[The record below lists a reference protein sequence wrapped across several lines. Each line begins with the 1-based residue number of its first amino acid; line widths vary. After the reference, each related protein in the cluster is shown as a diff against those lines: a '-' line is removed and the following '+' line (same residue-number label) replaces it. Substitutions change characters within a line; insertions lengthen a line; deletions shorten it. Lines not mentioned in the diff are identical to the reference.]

1 MKIVARAIALLLL
14 VWVTASVA
22 ETPTNLDQLLQQ
34 VRKLHNQEA
43 VANRVRERKF
53 LQDRNEQKR
62 LLGEAR
68 KEKKAAERLSVDLKR
83 RFDGKEKV
91 LVELEE
97 KLREKAGVHGEMFG
111 VARQVAGDLSASLQ
125 TSLVS
130 AEYPGRIAALDQI
143 ANKKDLPTIGQLE
156 ELWFTLQQEMTESG
170 KSVKFKAEVMSS
182 DGQPEEKQVAR
193 LGLFNILADGRYLK
207 YLPETG
213 RLVELERQPPPR
225 YLSLTKNLANPE
237 GEQVE
242 IAIDPTR
249 GALLGMLVLA
259 PDVTERIRQG
269 GIIGYIIIVL
279 AVIGLILAVVRL
291 VYLQGVHKKVTSQLK
306 DVSNPKDD
314 NPLGRVLT
322 VPQQLKSYDMETVES
337 LLDEAILRETPKLES
352 GQSLL
357 KLFAAVAP
365 LLGLLGTVT
374 GMIATFQSISLFG
387 TGDPKLMASG
397 ISQALVTTMLGLVAA
412 IPLLFMHALVANRS
426 KTVVQILDE
435 QSAGLVSRIIEG
447 KK

>member
-1 MKIVARAIALLLL
+1 MKTVARAIALLTL
-14 VWVTASVA
+14 VWVTVSFA

-34 VRKLHNQEA
+34 VRKLHSEEA
-43 VANRVRERKF
+43 VANRIRERKF

-62 LLGEAR
+62 LLNEAR
-68 KEKKAAERLSVDLKR
+68 KEKKTAEKLSVDLKR
-83 RFDGKEKV
+83 RFDKKEKA

-97 KLREKAGVHGEMFG
+97 KLREKAGVHGELFG
-111 VARQVAGDLSASLQ
+111 IARQVAGDLSANLQ

-130 AEYPGRIAALDQI
+130 AEYPGRIEALDVI
-143 ANKKDLPTIGQLE
+143 ANKKDLPTIDQLE
-156 ELWFTLQQEMTESG
+156 GLWFTLQQEMTESG
-170 KSVKFKAEVMSS
+170 KSVKFQAEVMSA
-182 DGQPEEKQVAR
+182 DGQPEAKQVVR

-242 IAIDPTR
+242 VAIDPTR
-249 GALLGMLVLA
+249 GALLGMLVMA
-259 PDVTERIRQG
+259 PDISERVQQG

-279 AVIGLILAVVRL
+279 GIVGLILALIRL
-291 VYLQGVHKKVTSQLK
+291 VYLRGVHKKVNSQLK
-306 DVSNPKDD
+306 DISAPKDD

-397 ISQALVTTMLGLVAA
+397 ISQALVTTMMGLVAA
-412 IPLLFMHALVANRS
+412 IPLLFMHALVTNRS
-426 KTVVQILDE
+426 KTIVQILDE
-435 QSAGLVSRIIEG
+435 QSAGLVSRIIES